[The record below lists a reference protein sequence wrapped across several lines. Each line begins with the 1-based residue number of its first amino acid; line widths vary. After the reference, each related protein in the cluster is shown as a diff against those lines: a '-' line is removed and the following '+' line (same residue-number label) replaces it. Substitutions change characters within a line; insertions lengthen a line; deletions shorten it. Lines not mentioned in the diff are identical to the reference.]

1 MMNNDELREQAV
13 KEWIETHTIGDVSP
27 HDGAVMVFK
36 EGLDAGLATAT
47 AKIEAL
53 EAKLAAAEKSNE
65 WLRQC
70 LAEIRTFALDGG
82 HWAIGNACD
91 DALATGAGSLEALE
105 KENADA

>member
-1 MMNNDELREQAV
+1 MSELDKA
-13 KEWIETHTIGDVSP
+13 KEAAYAKYLKDPARKAGDTWP
-27 HDGAVMVFK
+27 FTAGF
-36 EGLDAGLATAT
+36 DAGLATAT